1 MVRALTFAYYTI
13 GAATRL
19 HNDVFWKVT
28 RAPTSFFDTT
38 PTGRILNR
46 FSKDQ
51 DQIDDLLP
59 DSLLQT
65 LQYVLLVLSTLILIS
80 IVLPWFSLCLIPF
93 FILFW
98 VIGNYYRKS
107 ARDLKRLDGITR
119 SPIVEHLSATLQGL
133 SIIRAYNAEKRFY
146 DKEVEL
152 IDCNHKCFFGFE
164 MAARWLGWRL
174 DFMAAGVVIAT
185 GIFILV
191 LKNVI
196 TASLGGLVLTYA
208 LQMAGV
214 FQWSVRSMAET
225 ESLMTSVER
234 LVHYTKNI
242 QSEAPQI
249 IPTNRPPAHWPDKG
263 EIIYKDV
270 DVRYRENA
278 EPALQ
283 GISFHVN
290 PKEKIGIVG
299 RTGSGKTTLA
309 MTLFRIVE
317 LNRGKIIIDGYDI
330 SKIGLTDLRS
340 KLAIIPQEP
349 VLFIGTIR
357 SNLDP
362 FSQYSEQQL
371 WDTLERV
378 HLKELVMELPGKLE
392 AAVRENG
399 ENFSVGQRQLICI
412 ARALIRDP
420 KVLVLDEATASIDIE
435 TDELIQK
442 TIRKSFANCTVLT
455 IAHRLNTIID
465 SDKVMVL
472 DKGRLI
478 EFDTPQNLLQ
488 NEDSMFS
495 KLIEQTGAQTA
506 KYLRDIAFGRAKL
519 FRNVPH
525 QRNKTKKKTQHPY
538 KKKLSNN
545 RRKSKSHRHS
555 NKRRPRHH
563 NSTNKPQ
570 EGPLKDES

>member
-1 MVRALTFAYYTI
+1 
-13 GAATRL
+13 
-19 HNDVFWKVT
+19 
-28 RAPTSFFDTT
+28 
-38 PTGRILNR
+38 
-46 FSKDQ
+46 
-51 DQIDDLLP
+51 
-59 DSLLQT
+59 
-65 LQYVLLVLSTLILIS
+65 
-80 IVLPWFSLCLIPF
+80 
-93 FILFW
+93 
-98 VIGNYYRKS
+98 
-107 ARDLKRLDGITR
+107 
-119 SPIVEHLSATLQGL
+119 VEHLSATLQGL

-378 HLKELVMELPGKLE
+378 SMHHLISG
-392 AAVRENG
+392 N
-399 ENFSVGQRQLICI
+399 
-412 ARALIRDP
+412 
-420 KVLVLDEATASIDIE
+420 SIDFVKIF
-435 TDELIQK
+435 
-442 TIRKSFANCTVLT
+442 SF
-455 IAHRLNTIID
+455 
-465 SDKVMVL
+465 
-472 DKGRLI
+472 
-478 EFDTPQNLLQ
+478 
-488 NEDSMFS
+488 
-495 KLIEQTGAQTA
+495 
-506 KYLRDIAFGRAKL
+506 
-519 FRNVPH
+519 
-525 QRNKTKKKTQHPY
+525 
-538 KKKLSNN
+538 
-545 RRKSKSHRHS
+545 
-555 NKRRPRHH
+555 
-563 NSTNKPQ
+563 
-570 EGPLKDES
+570 